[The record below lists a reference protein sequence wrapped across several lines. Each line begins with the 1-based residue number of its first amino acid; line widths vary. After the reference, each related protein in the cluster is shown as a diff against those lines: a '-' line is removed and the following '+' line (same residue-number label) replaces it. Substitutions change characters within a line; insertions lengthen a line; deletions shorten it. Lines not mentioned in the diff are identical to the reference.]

1 MQSYEMRIRS
11 RLYSSRQTKPM
22 QVAILARC
30 WFPPR
35 QAGARY
41 PIAESVMDCPATQA
55 YVHDCLVKVV
65 EGRQVHRFRVY
76 FKRHRYLPTS
86 RSLAPFRG
94 DVVVIRAGVIHPLSV
109 VNMRGRDI
117 TVSDFMIS
125 K

>member
-1 MQSYEMRIRS
+1 MLEAVFFTAD
-11 RLYSSRQTKPM
+11 QTNAGCNSCSLPVSP
-22 QVAILARC
+22 Q
-30 WFPPR
+30 

-94 DVVVIRAGVIHPLSV
+94 DVVVMRAGVIHPLSV
-109 VNMRGRDI
+109 VNMRGRDV